1 MCNNLESSTTYAE
14 ICIQNDW
21 LVRHDND
28 TVFMDSEEFTTN
40 FVDTGMPIFFL
51 CHQMT
56 RFLRA
61 LGVVVMIDDSLQKRF
76 FEKLATN
83 RKKCT
88 KNS

>member
-56 RFLRA
+56 RFLRP
-61 LGVVVMIDDSLQKRF
+61 LGVVVVIDDSLQKRF